1 MAVEV
6 NRMKNLE
13 SVFLHA
19 KEKDHYVAIIVQME
33 GFPRKEI
40 IINHPDNIDTKLE
53 YYKKTYDKDLKHKY
67 ADGIKITGVAVGAS
81 FDRIHK
87 RVEED
92 L

>member
-1 MAVEV
+1 MAIEN

-13 SVFLHA
+13 NIFAHA
-19 KEKDHYVAIIVQME
+19 KEKDHYVAIVVEMA

-40 IINHPDNIDTKLE
+40 IINHPDNIDSKLE
-53 YYKKTYDKDLKHKY
+53 YYKKTYDKDLNHKY

-81 FDRIHK
+81 FDKIHR
-87 RVEED
+87 RVEEE